1 VNIKQQPGMVCNK
14 TYPPKAVANHDPV
27 NKTKSAIAVKEN
39 IVLTPQIHIIANN
52 DGKDGPHVP
61 GLALDR

>member
-1 VNIKQQPGMVCNK
+1 VFKIYFEHPDSFNK
-14 TYPPKAVANHDPV
+14 P
-27 NKTKSAIAVKEN
+27 KSAIAVKKN

-52 DGKDGPHVP
+52 DGKDGPHVA